1 MLLKTVWSILFF
13 GGLLWYVYT
22 IITVGIKGYT
32 DLKEMLLNI
41 NKK

>member
-1 MLLKTVWSILFF
+1 MILKSIWSILFF

-22 IITVGIKGYT
+22 IAIVGLKGYS